1 VAIGGT
7 GKHMMAANSLAL
19 QLAGITRDTPDP
31 PGGQIDRDEAGEPTG
46 VLRARGKLR
55 LDPARSDTVIPP
67 FGLEQRMQA
76 LRQGFQYLAAHG
88 ITTIHEMVPD
98 PTEIMAYQRL
108 RQDGDP
114 SVRVQLLIR
123 GVESNTPL
131 EHVVGLGLLP
141 GFGDE
146 WLKLGGIKMSVDGAF
161 TYRTAA
167 VYEPYPGDDHNCG
180 IVRIPQEELDEAVAK
195 CHQAGLRVILHAIG
209 QRAVDMAMDAIE
221 RALARQPRADHRHR
235 IEHAYLTPRP
245 GQLERMER
253 LGIVVSPQASFIYGF
268 GEAWLKVW
276 GEHGLPHIMPLR
288 SMLGAGLRV
297 MGGTDFPVSP
307 INPFIGL
314 QSAVARQTRAGT
326 VLDPREA
333 IDVREA
339 LRLQTAGAAYGG
351 FEERLKGSLELGKLA
366 DCIVVSEDPFAVP
379 PEQLGSIQ
387 VDTTI
392 VGGRVVY
399 ERPGTAPA
407 V

>member
-1 VAIGGT
+1 
-7 GKHMMAANSLAL
+7 M
-19 QLAGITRDTPDP
+19 
-31 PGGQIDRDEAGEPTG
+31 
-46 VLRARGKLR
+46 
-55 LDPARSDTVIPP
+55 
-67 FGLEQRMQA
+67 
-76 LRQGFQYLAAHG
+76 
-88 ITTIHEMVPD
+88 
-98 PTEIMAYQRL
+98 
-108 RQDGDP
+108 
-114 SVRVQLLIR
+114 
-123 GVESNTPL
+123 
-131 EHVVGLGLLP
+131 
-141 GFGDE
+141 
-146 WLKLGGIKMSVDGAF
+146 
-161 TYRTAA
+161 
-167 VYEPYPGDDHNCG
+167 
-180 IVRIPQEELDEAVAK
+180 AK

-245 GQLERMER
+245 GQLERMGR

-276 GEHGLPHIMPLR
+276 GEDGLPHIMPLR

-314 QSAVARQTRAGT
+314 QSAVGPPDAPGT

-333 IDVREA
+333 IDVRQA

-366 DCIVVSEDPFAVP
+366 DCIVVSEDPFTVP

-399 ERPGTAPA
+399 EPAGDRPGG
-407 V
+407 VGWRHG